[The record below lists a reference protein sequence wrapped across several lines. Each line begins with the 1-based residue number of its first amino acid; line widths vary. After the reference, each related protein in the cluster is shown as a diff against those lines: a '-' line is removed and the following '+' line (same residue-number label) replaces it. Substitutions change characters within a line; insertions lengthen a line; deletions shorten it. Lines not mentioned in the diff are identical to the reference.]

1 MVEAS
6 ADGTFTE
13 LEVAGV
19 RGGMFAFIVG
29 IITMVAGVTL
39 IIAGIVTWNEVSSQ
53 LEAESVTVAADASCQ
68 AGEPVDGPVT
78 AWCQAE
84 VINTHALEATGG
96 LTYAELGRDDPL
108 RAVAA
113 SASFLRASLF
123 TSVVAYGV
131 AAMAMGVGLIFMLIG
146 AVLVVRR

>member
-1 MVEAS
+1 MTDAPV
-6 ADGTFTE
+6 DGTFTE
-13 LEVAGV
+13 LKVGRA
-19 RGGMFAFIVG
+19 RGAMFAFIVG
-29 IITMVAGVTL
+29 IVTMVAGVTL

-53 LEAESVTVAADASCQ
+53 LEAESITVAADASCQ

-96 LTYAELGRDDPL
+96 KTYAELDRADPL

-131 AAMAMGVGLIFMLIG
+131 AAMALGVGVIFVLIG
-146 AVLVVRR
+146 AIPVVRR

>member
-131 AAMAMGVGLIFMLIG
+131 AAMAMGVGAVFVLIG
-146 AVLVVRR
+146 AVPVVRR

>member
-96 LTYAELGRDDPL
+96 LTYAELGLDDPL